1 MTEAGFNQIWVPRIG
16 EQAAAQLRRSGN
28 LMLAVLPMIFACGFA
43 LGALDGLSA
52 TSTLV
57 FWIAGA
63 LVSIATF
70 GVWLHGRIVLAREL
84 SRWFGRRLSW
94 FQLPR
99 LRPGSFD
106 AWCRRLGLQAPA
118 SRSGSEAAS
127 VSAAAPAS
135 APAAVSQPGVGA
147 R

>member
-1 MTEAGFNQIWVPRIG
+1 MTEAEFNQIWVPRIG
-16 EQAAAQLRRSGN
+16 ARAAAQLRLSGN
-28 LMLAVLPMIFACGFA
+28 LILAVLPMIFACGIA

-52 TSTLV
+52 TFTLV

-84 SRWFGRRLSW
+84 SHWFGRKLSW
-94 FQLPR
+94 FQLPP
-99 LRPGSFD
+99 LRPASFD
-106 AWCRRLGLQAPA
+106 AWCKRLRLQGPA
-118 SRSGSEAAS
+118 EHSAGEVVS
-127 VSAAAPAS
+127 VSE
-135 APAAVSQPGVGA
+135 PGVGT